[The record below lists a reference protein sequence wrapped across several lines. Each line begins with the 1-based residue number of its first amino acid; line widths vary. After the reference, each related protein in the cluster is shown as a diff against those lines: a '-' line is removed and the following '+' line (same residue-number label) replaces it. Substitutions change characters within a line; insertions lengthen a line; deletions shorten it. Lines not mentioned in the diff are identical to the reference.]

1 MESLLLFIHHVF
13 FPPVPDFGWERQSEY
28 CVFPHALE
36 ELHNALAGK
45 IAAVKDA
52 GLIEELLLDVQVV
65 APVAR
70 LEVGGVVVETGL
82 DETAQRTQENEEE
95 EDRPANRLSGNTV
108 QSIGILEWR
117 VEDISHQG
125 DCFWHTPV

>member
-1 MESLLLFIHHVF
+1 MPSKNCTTHL
-13 FPPVPDFGWERQSEY
+13 R
-28 CVFPHALE
+28 
-36 ELHNALAGK
+36 
-45 IAAVKDA
+45 VKLQRA
-52 GLIEELLLDVQVV
+52 RLVEGLLLDVQVV

-125 DCFWHTPV
+125 DCF